1 MKVIDWYGRGYL
13 SEAIKPA
20 SIRYLASLEG
30 SGLVLT
36 IRFSSILKSSLI
48 LPDLRLDGA
57 ANTKRI
63 TTYL

>member
-1 MKVIDWYGRGYL
+1 MNLIDWIGWGYL

-30 SGLVLT
+30 SGLVLM
-36 IRFSSILKSSLI
+36 IRFSSLI